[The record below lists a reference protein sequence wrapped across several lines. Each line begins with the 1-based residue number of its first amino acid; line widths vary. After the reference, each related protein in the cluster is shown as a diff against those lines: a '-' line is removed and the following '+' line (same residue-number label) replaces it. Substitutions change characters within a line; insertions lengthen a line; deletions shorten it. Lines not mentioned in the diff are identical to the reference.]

1 MLEKEPLFEV
11 SYVNA
16 MIKHPKGNPK
26 NGKGINMIKK
36 ERKEVRCDARRIG
49 KKDDRREE
57 GRCSSSQ
64 KIASLTQRR

>member
-1 MLEKEPLFEV
+1 
-11 SYVNA
+11 
-16 MIKHPKGNPK
+16 
-26 NGKGINMIKK
+26 MIKK

-57 GRCSSSQ
+57 GRGSSSQ